1 MRRRVPASLVL
12 VAALAVAGAA
22 LVSLDG
28 EVPEADADQ
37 AAATATATATATAA
51 SSSTAT
57 ATPTASPTP
66 VVTVTPEPAPTVPFV
81 VGPYGNR
88 VAAGTGPVVGRSGPL
103 RTYTVEVEP
112 ATGIALEEVL
122 PVVRWALENR
132 TRGWTADG
140 SVRFQ
145 RTDVPSEADVR
156 VVVATPASVDASC
169 GAVGLET
176 NGIYSCWDGQR
187 TMLNQHRWE
196 HGAADFADLARYRTY
211 LVNHEVGHALGHD
224 HVDCPE
230 PGARAPIMMQ
240 QTRSVGACEPNGWPH
255 P

>member
-1 MRRRVPASLVL
+1 MKRGVPATLVL

-28 EVPEADADQ
+28 EVPEADAGG
-37 AAATATATATATAA
+37 ATAPPSPAATTESEPT
-51 SSSTAT
+51 STVAPS
-57 ATPTASPTP
+57 PTASPTP
-66 VVTVTPEPAPTVPFV
+66 VVTVTPTPTVPFV

-103 RTYTVEVEP
+103 LTYTVEVEP

-132 TRGWTADG
+132 TRGWTAG
-140 SVRFQ
+140 GAVRFQ
-145 RTDVPSEADVR
+145 RIDVPSEADVR
-156 VVVATPASVDASC
+156 VVVATPVSVDANC
-169 GAVGLET
+169 GAVDLET

-196 HGAADFADLARYRTY
+196 RGAADFPDLDQYRTY

-230 PGARAPIMMQ
+230 PGVRAPIMMQ

>member
-1 MRRRVPASLVL
+1 MTRRVPASLVL

-28 EVPEADADQ
+28 EVPEADAGG
-37 AAATATATATATAA
+37 ATAA
-51 SSSTAT
+51 PSPTAT
-57 ATPTASPTP
+57 TEPVPTPTVAPTPTASPTP
-66 VVTVTPEPAPTVPFV
+66 VVTATPAPTPTVPFV
-81 VGPYGNR
+81 IGPYGTR

-122 PVVRWALENR
+122 PVVRRVLEDR

-140 SVRFQ
+140 AVRFQ
-145 RTDVPSEADVR
+145 RIDVPAEADVR
-156 VVVATPASVDASC
+156 VVVATPASVDANC
-169 GAVGLET
+169 AAVDLET

-187 TMLNQHRWE
+187 TMLNQRRWE
-196 HGAADFADLARYRTY
+196 HGAADFPDLDQYRTY

-240 QTRSVGACEPNGWPH
+240 QTRSVGVCEPNGWPH

>member
-1 MRRRVPASLVL
+1 MRRRAPASLVL
-12 VAALAVAGAA
+12 VAALAVSGAV

-28 EVPEADADQ
+28 EVPEADAGQ
-37 AAATATATATATAA
+37 ATAVAASSPTPTPTATAT
-51 SSSTAT
+51 S
-57 ATPTASPTP
+57 TASPTP
-66 VVTVTPEPAPTVPFV
+66 VVTVTPSPTPTVPFV
-81 VGPYGNR
+81 VGPYGNH
-88 VAAGTGPVVGRSGPL
+88 VAAGTGPVAGWSGPL

-145 RTDVPSEADVR
+145 RVDAPSEADVR
-156 VVVATPASVDASC
+156 VVVATPASVDAHC
-169 GAVGLET
+169 GAVDLET

-187 TMLNQHRWE
+187 TMLNQYRWE
-196 HGAADFADLARYRTY
+196 HGAADFPDLDRYHTY

-230 PGARAPIMMQ
+230 PGMRAPIMMQ

>member
-1 MRRRVPASLVL
+1 MKRRVPASLVL
-12 VAALAVAGAA
+12 VAALAVSGAA

-28 EVPEADADQ
+28 EVPEADAGQ
-37 AAATATATATATAA
+37 ATAA
-51 SSSTAT
+51 AAASPTPSLTPTPTAT
-57 ATPTASPTP
+57 STASPTP
-66 VVTVTPEPAPTVPFV
+66 VVTVTPSPTPTVPFI

-122 PVVRWALENR
+122 PVVRRALENR

-145 RTDVPSEADVR
+145 RVDDPSEADVR
-156 VVVATPASVDASC
+156 VVVATPASVDAHC
-169 GAVGLET
+169 GVVDLET

-196 HGAADFADLARYRTY
+196 HGAADFPDLGRYRTY

-230 PGARAPIMMQ
+230 PGTRAPIMMQ